1 MFEISCRDRYPGDA
15 PESGG
20 RDVLLQHF
28 VVPYEYRVVFT
39 RDAFSPENRTLA
51 DALEGARRVG
61 SSRHRIFVLVD
72 GGLDQARPGLCA
84 EIAGYAARYADS
96 LELCA
101 PPEPMIGGEDAKN
114 DPAVITRLQARFQAL
129 KLDRQAFVI
138 AVGGGAMLD
147 AAGYAVATTHRGL
160 RMVRVPTTVLA
171 QNDSGVG
178 VKNGINA
185 FGTKN
190 FLGTFAPPFVV
201 INDIRLLDTLSARDR
216 IAGMAEAVKVAL
228 IRSAPFFGWLEAQAG
243 ALRAFDEGAMQTM
256 IRRGAELHL
265 RHIATSGDPFETGSA
280 RPLDFGHWSAHKLE
294 GLTHH
299 GLRHGEAVAI
309 GMALDTRYAVEIGM
323 LGEPELDRVCGLME
337 NLGLRL
343 WSDALIERSQ
353 GGRLRLLEGLDEFR
367 EHLGGELTITLLAEI
382 GRGVEVH
389 QVNEDALLRAL
400 DWLEARSRGQ

>member
-1 MFEISCRDRYPGDA
+1 MHDA

-39 RDAFSPENRTLA
+39 RDVFSPENRALA
-51 DALEGARRVG
+51 DALAGARRAG
-61 SSRHRIFVLVD
+61 SGRHRIFVLVD
-72 GGLDQARPGLCA
+72 GGLDQARPGLRA
-84 EIAGYAARYADS
+84 EIARYAAGYADC
-96 LELCA
+96 LDLCA
-101 PPEPMIGGEDAKN
+101 PPEPMIGGEGAKN
-114 DPAVITRLQARFQAL
+114 DPGVITGLQSRFQAL
-129 KLDRQAFVI
+129 KLDRHAFVI

-201 INDIRLLDTLSARDR
+201 INDIRLLDTLSERDR
-216 IAGMAEAVKVAL
+216 IAGMAEAVKVSL

-265 RHIATSGDPFETGSA
+265 QHIATSGDPFETGSA

-294 GLTHH
+294 GLTRH

-323 LGEPELDRVCGLME
+323 IGEPELDRVCGLME
-337 NLGLRL
+337 RLGLRL
-343 WSDALIERSQ
+343 WSDALIER
-353 GGRLRLLEGLDEFR
+353 GEGVRLRLLDGLDEFR
-367 EHLGGELTITLLAEI
+367 EHLGGELTITLLEGI

-389 QVNEDALLRAL
+389 EVNEDALLRAL
-400 DWLEARSRGQ
+400 DWLEARSRGR